1 LGIGTQI
8 GLAEATFGSALAMVT
23 SLVPLSAFANFGTFE
38 AGWVGGFGLL
48 GVDRETA
55 VATGVGLH
63 VVQLVHV
70 VFLGVLGH
78 IGMALWSRRA

>member
-1 LGIGTQI
+1 
-8 GLAEATFGSALAMVT
+8 
-23 SLVPLSAFANFGTFE
+23 
-38 AGWVGGFGLL
+38 
-48 GVDRETA
+48 
-55 VATGVGLH
+55 